1 MHRKKPGHAALRTTE
16 GAPMTI
22 DRERIA
28 QKWAARGFGCDLWTD
43 PPGQCWEDFTHPTDE
58 LVCVL
63 EGQMEFEVGG

>member
-1 MHRKKPGHAALRTTE
+1 
-16 GAPMTI
+16 MTI